1 MDLNHTDQ
9 EMVKDVTRLGVHAGV
24 LLRGVMSKKVDEETL
39 RWGLQELASSDLM
52 AKYLPVLLNRPK
64 YVQLLN
70 ILHLIVSL
78 DGQLDFQIEAYGLD
92 SLKDDLHEINFSL
105 QQIGEQFDLQELAWP
120 SDTLIDGA
128 LAFKNGQCL
137 LS

>member
-1 MDLNHTDQ
+1 MDLNHTDH

-24 LLRGVMSKKVDEETL
+24 LLRGVMLKKVDEETL
-39 RWGLQELASSDLM
+39 RWGLQELASGDLM
-52 AKYLPVLLNRPK
+52 ARYLPVLLNRPK

-78 DGQLDFQIEAYGLD
+78 DGQLDFQIEEYGLD

-105 QQIGEQFDLQELAWP
+105 QQIGEQFDLQELAQ
-120 SDTLIDGA
+120 A
-128 LAFKNGQCL
+128 V
-137 LS
+137 